1 MSLRPSASASSFPL
15 RPSVPIVDGCNGIPF
30 GFAPRQIMSTYEI
43 GDTFK
48 AHSEYFQLTKAQ
60 EVGFYRNAVN
70 ASEEIT
76 ETIYAP
82 YVRLDT
88 KLLRDRLTIATGVRF
103 ERTADEGT
111 GALPYPAENYQR
123 DAHGNSLRNAAGH
136 PLLISPADSMQAVQL
151 TSLRRGAR
159 AEKSY
164 GKFFPSFNAA
174 YNFTDRLLSRVSSAR
189 SIARPEFSN
198 ILPSFSLPDPAS
210 TCRVIALTNPDL
222 KPWTANSYGLSL
234 EYYFDEPS
242 SGVVS
247 ARAYRRDIS
256 NFWGVVQIPPTAAL
270 LNAYGID
277 PETYTAAAG
286 YLISTRL
293 NGGNARVTGLEF
305 DYRQTLGFLNQW
317 AKGFSVFG
325 NITMQHLEGSTIA
338 DFIGYVQKTIN
349 FGCSYNRARF
359 TGRVAFK
366 LRGRERLAAFVGAG
380 AEPGTYQYK
389 NPRDYI
395 DGV

>member
-1 MSLRPSASASSFPL
+1 M
-15 RPSVPIVDGCNGIPF
+15 
-30 GFAPRQIMSTYEI
+30 
-43 GDTFK
+43 
-48 AHSEYFQLTKAQ
+48 
-60 EVGFYRNAVN
+60 
-70 ASEEIT
+70 
-76 ETIYAP
+76 
-82 YVRLDT
+82 
-88 KLLRDRLTIATGVRF
+88 
-103 ERTADEGT
+103 
-111 GALPYPAENYQR
+111 
-123 DAHGNSLRNAAGH
+123 
-136 PLLISPADSMQAVQL
+136 
-151 TSLRRGAR
+151 
-159 AEKSY
+159 
-164 GKFFPSFNAA
+164 
-174 YNFTDRLLSRVSSAR
+174 
-189 SIARPEFSN
+189 
-198 ILPSFSLPDPAS
+198 
-210 TCRVIALTNPDL
+210 
-222 KPWTANSYGLSL
+222 
-234 EYYFDEPS
+234 
-242 SGVVS
+242 VS

-293 NGGNARVTGLEF
+293 NGGNARVTGLQF

-349 FGCSYNRARF
+349 FGCSYHRARF